1 MVLFKRKKREV
12 VAHKKGVRELVSVL
26 GEDKVLTEVEDR
38 LCYSYDGTKQKA
50 LPDIVIRP
58 RTTSD
63 VSETLKIANRERIP
77 VYSRGAGTGL
87 SGGAVPL
94 KGGIIFDLKGMNRV
108 LDICP
113 EDFTATVEPGV
124 VTKHLQDEVA
134 RYDLF
139 YPPDPSS
146 AAFSTIG
153 GNVAECAGGIT
164 GLKYGVTRDYVLSL
178 EIVLPD
184 GSVINTG
191 RKTLRSVTGYDL
203 TRLFIGSEGTLGIF
217 TKITVKLIPKP
228 EKIDTLAAFF
238 GERDD
243 AIDAADLVI
252 ENGIVPRTLEF
263 MDHMSIG
270 AVHGYGGVT
279 IDKEVRALLLI
290 DIDGTGE
297 NIKHDLSIVE
307 RVCKERNAVK
317 VTVAET
323 EKERDAI
330 WSVRRSMSPAL
341 YTIANHKINEDV
353 CVPRSTIKEL
363 LQKIDTINEKKEIFV
378 ANFGH
383 IGDGNIHVNIMYSDE
398 PGQEVIAER
407 IVQRVMEEVVRLG
420 GTISGE
426 HGIGNKKS
434 QFMDLEISPQE
445 LSIMKK
451 FKDFFDPRGIMNPGK
466 LFPSQYS
473 I

>member
-1 MVLFKRKKREV
+1 MVMFKRTTREDTKLLKV
-12 VAHKKGVRELVSVL
+12 VNELLRVL
-26 GEDKVLTEVEDR
+26 GKEKVLSGIEDR

-58 RTTSD
+58 NTTSD
-63 VSETLKIANRERIP
+63 VSITLKVANKYEIP
-77 VYSRGAGTGL
+77 ICARGAGTGL

-94 KGGIIFDLKGMNRV
+94 QGGIVFDLKGMNKI
-108 LDICP
+108 LSICP
-113 EDFTATVEPGV
+113 EDFIATVEPGV

-134 RYDLF
+134 KHGLF

-164 GLKYGVTRDYVLSL
+164 GLKYGVTRDYILAL

-184 GSVINTG
+184 GSIINTG

-238 GERDD
+238 CERDN

-252 ENGIVPRTLEF
+252 ENNIVPRTLEF
-263 MDHMSIG
+263 MDQMSIS
-270 AVHGYGGVT
+270 AVRGYGGVT
-279 IDKEVRALLLI
+279 LDEDVKALLLI

-297 NIKHDLSIVE
+297 NIKHDLSVVE
-307 RVCKERNAVK
+307 SACKKKNALRVK
-317 VTVAET
+317 VAET
-323 EKERDAI
+323 SKEREAI
-330 WSVRRSMSPAL
+330 WAVRRSISPAL
-341 YTIANHKINEDV
+341 YNIAPHKINEDV
-353 CVPRSTIKEL
+353 CVPRSRIKEL
-363 LQKIDTINEKKEIFV
+363 LQKVDQLNDKREIYV

-383 IGDGNIHVNIMYSDE
+383 IGDGNVHVNIMFKDE
-398 PGQEVIAER
+398 PGQEEIAEK
-407 IVQRVMEEVVRLG
+407 IVHNIMVEVIKLG

-434 QFMDLEISPQE
+434 QFMDLEILPKE

-451 FKDFFDPRGIMNPGK
+451 LKDFFDPKGIMNPGK
-466 LFPSQYS
+466 LFPSS
-473 I
+473 A